1 MENLIAHPLRKY
13 FRGEI
18 NYTNCSGCGNG
29 IIAQAILWA
38 IDDLGIDFDS
48 FAFVSG
54 IGCSG
59 WIPSPSFNT
68 DVLHVTHGR
77 AVAFATGL
85 KLAAPHMKIIICV
98 GDGDTS
104 AIGGNHFIHACRRNI
119 DLTVICVNNLIYG
132 MTGGQVAPSTPYG
145 SKTTTTPFGSIERP
159 FDLSQVAIAAGA
171 TMVARWTT
179 FQARQLRKTIAKA
192 ILHPGFS
199 FIEVISQ
206 CPVQY
211 GKVIKKRNN
220 AVDMLMDYKER
231 SVNFKKAGEL
241 LENER
246 EEKILVGEFV
256 ENRNVPELTQE
267 VKRLRKEALRN
278 VGNRD

>member
-1 MENLIAHPLRKY
+1 MKEIIDHPLKKY
-13 FRGEI
+13 FRGSI
-18 NYTNCSGCGNG
+18 DYTTCPGCGNG
-29 IIAQAILWA
+29 IISQAILWA
-38 IDDLGIDFDS
+38 IDELGIDFNQ

-59 WIPSPSFNT
+59 WIPSPSYNT

-77 AVAFATGL
+77 SIAYATGL
-85 KLAAPHMKIIICV
+85 KLAVPQMKVIICA

-119 DLTVICVNNLIYG
+119 DLTMICVNNYIYG
-132 MTGGQVAPSTPYG
+132 MTGGQVAPSTPYA
-145 SKTTTTPFGSIERP
+145 SKTTTTPYGSVERP

-179 FQARQLRKTIAKA
+179 FHARQLKKSIAKA

-199 FIEVISQ
+199 FIEVITQ

-211 GKVIKKRNN
+211 GKVIRQRNN
-220 AVDMLMDYKER
+220 PVDMLLDYKKR
-231 SVNFKKAGEL
+231 SINHKKARGLSVDE
-241 LENER
+241 LEN
-246 EEKILVGEFV
+246 KIVVGEFV
-256 ENRNVPELTQE
+256 EEKDVPEMTLE
-267 VKRLRKEALRN
+267 VQRLRKEAMQKCQK
-278 VGNRD
+278 